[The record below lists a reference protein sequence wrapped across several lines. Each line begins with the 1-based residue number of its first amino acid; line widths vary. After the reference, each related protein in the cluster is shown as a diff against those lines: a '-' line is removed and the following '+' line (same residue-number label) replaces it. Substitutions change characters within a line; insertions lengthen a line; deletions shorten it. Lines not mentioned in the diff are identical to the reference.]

1 MGNDSMKTNE
11 NIYFKCRKE
20 AALYDKRLFSR
31 ESAADLLGMSVSS
44 LSDYELGIT
53 KVVPVDKVVLM
64 ADLYNAPQLKTMYCK
79 HDCPI
84 TQYGGYAHAYT
95 PKDTVVYENYV
106 RIVYQ
111 QNCRGVFFDGAIHAK
126 IKAFFPIPQSTSKK
140 KRQQM
145 LDGEIRYTK
154 KPDNDN
160 IAKIILDSLNQ
171 IFDLL

>member
-1 MGNDSMKTNE
+1 MGNDCGKTNE

-84 TQYGGYAHAYT
+84 GECL
-95 PKDTVVYENYV
+95 TVATEIKSIEC
-106 RIVYQ
+106 IVL
-111 QNCRGVFFDGAIHAK
+111 NLLNTLEEGKMTDV
-126 IKAFFPIPQSTSKK
+126 
-140 KRQQM
+140 KRQLIKIAASGGISEEDTHSIDDILSY
-145 LDGEIRYTK
+145 LDRLVVSVSELKLLCTKTK
-154 KPDNDN
+154 KVMD
-160 IAKIILDSLNQ
+160 
-171 IFDLL
+171 DL